1 MKVALCRPIWREFK
15 GAALKRAGWFLEAVC
30 YYRTAGPSTAGPAAG
45 MRRPSGVA
53 ARLALK
59 TKKTKT
65 KKDLAPTPIKAPP
78 RGQSP
83 LPGRVAQGFF
93 IRDNSVNIRYYHNH
107 F

>member
-1 MKVALCRPIWREFK
+1 VVPRGRLLLPDGGTFNSWA
-15 GAALKRAGWFLEAVC
+15 GACLPAG
-30 YYRTAGPSTAGPAAG
+30 RAG
-45 MRRPSGVA
+45 MRRPAGVA